1 MKVRLGL
8 IFFILITFFS
18 SYAQTEKQLNEM
30 DDIHQNCLDKGENM
44 FECANIFYKQMD
56 STLNVVYKLL
66 KKQLDTT
73 QFKKLKIDE
82 VKWLSERNVNFRK
95 FNKEAQTNELG
106 LEIGSTFAQNQK
118 AYFVKDRVLFLLKKL
133 K

>member
-1 MKVRLGL
+1 
-8 IFFILITFFS
+8 
-18 SYAQTEKQLNEM
+18 M
-30 DDIHQNCLDKGENM
+30 DEIHQNCLDKGENM

-95 FNKEAQTNELG
+95 FNKDAQTNELG
-106 LEIGSTFAQNQK
+106 LEIGSVFAENQK
-118 AYFVKDRVLFLLKKL
+118 AYFVKDRVIFLLKKL